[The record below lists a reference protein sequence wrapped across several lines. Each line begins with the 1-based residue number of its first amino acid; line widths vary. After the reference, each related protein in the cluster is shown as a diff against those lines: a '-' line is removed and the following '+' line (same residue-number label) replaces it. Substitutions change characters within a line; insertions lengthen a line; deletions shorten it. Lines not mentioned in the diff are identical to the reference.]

1 MKPRQRRMWIV
12 LAILLAA
19 AGGVYLV
26 TQALRSNMVFFLTP
40 GQVAAGEA
48 QGKTLLRI
56 GGLVQPGSF
65 QRSGAAVSFVL
76 ADARHTVPVAYTG
89 VLPDLFAEGKGAIA
103 QGQLGPNGVLVAT
116 EVLAKH
122 DENYMPPEVKKALD
136 DSGAHPVSPAVPSPS
151 NPTAQPGKA
160 QP

>member
-1 MKPRQRRMWIV
+1 MKPRQRRLWIV
-12 LAILLAA
+12 LAVVLAA
-19 AGGVYLV
+19 AGGAYLV
-26 TQALRSNMVFFLTP
+26 TQALRSNLVFFLTP

-65 QRSGAAVSFVL
+65 TRDGPALSFAL
-76 ADARHTVPVAYTG
+76 TDNKHTVPVTYTG

-103 QGQLGPNGVLVAT
+103 QGQLNAKGQLIAT

-136 DSGAHPVSPAVPSPS
+136 DSGAHPATPAD
-151 NPTAQPGKA
+151 KA
-160 QP
+160 KP

>member
-12 LAILLAA
+12 LTIVLAA

-65 QRSGAAVSFVL
+65 KRDGSSVSFVL
-76 ADARHTVPVAYTG
+76 TDNKHTVTVAYTG

-103 QGQLGPNGVLVAT
+103 QGQLGRNGELAAT

-136 DSGAHPVSPAVPSPS
+136 DNAAHPSTPNAPNPAQQSGKG
-151 NPTAQPGKA
+151 QP
-160 QP
+160 

>member
-12 LAILLAA
+12 LAIVLAA

-65 QRSGAAVSFVL
+65 KRDGSAVSFVL
-76 ADARHTVPVAYTG
+76 TDNKHTVTVAYTG

-103 QGQLGPNGVLVAT
+103 QGQLGNNGVLTAT

-136 DSGAHPVSPAVPSPS
+136 DNAAHPSAP
-151 NPTAQPGKA
+151 NPTHPAQQPGKG